1 MYVDKRLQSVLAVQA
16 LSQLSQLNRCNAKMQ
31 KQDTFILDFYN
42 TATEIKDA
50 FDPFYTATSLTEP
63 TDVNVLH
70 DLKDALDAAELYSLE
85 DIEKFNELFFK
96 GVDAEQ
102 LHPIIDETVARFDM
116 LEEEDDKIDFKIKA
130 KQFVK
135 LYGQLA
141 CIMPF
146 SKPEWEKLH
155 WFLKFLIPK
164 LKVAEK
170 QKDELDALLESVD
183 LSTYGLERV
192 RLNQHIE
199 LDSEES
205 ELEPENSNVRGVHGG
220 EEDQSPLDEI
230 IRHFNEHFF
239 DAWDATPEEQRVKLI
254 NIMENVQKS
263 AAYQA
268 QVVDNPDEQNRRI
281 ALESLI
287 SQAVN
292 KERKKDLDLY
302 KIYAGD
308 PDFKKAFEESIIRI
322 LALHEKSKPA

>member
-1 MYVDKRLQSVLAVQA
+1 VLAVQG
-16 LSQLSQLNRCNAKMQ
+16 LSRLNRCNAKMQ

-42 TATEIKDA
+42 TAAEIKDA

-70 DLKDALDAAELYSLE
+70 DLKETLDDAELYSEE

-102 LHPIIDETVARFDM
+102 LHPIIDEAVARFDM
-116 LEEEDDKIDFKIKA
+116 IEEENDKIDFKIKA
-130 KQFVK
+130 KQYVK

-141 CIMPF
+141 CIIPF

-164 LKVAEK
+164 LKVAER

-199 LDSEES
+199 LDSDDA
-205 ELEPENSNVRGVHGG
+205 ELEPENPNVRGVHGG
-220 EEDQSPLDEI
+220 DEEESPLDEI
-230 IRHFNEHFF
+230 IRHFNERFF

-268 QVVDNPDEQNRRI
+268 QVVENPDEQNRRI

-287 SQAVN
+287 SKAVN
-292 KERKKDLDLY
+292 RERKKDLDLY
-302 KIYAGD
+302 KVYAAD
-308 PDFKKAFEESIIRI
+308 PDFKKAFDESIMRI
-322 LALHEKSKPA
+322 LTLKGKLKTA